1 MTLWIILTVMVALAV
16 VGLVVPLVRRY
27 EAAADS
33 RSATLAVL
41 KDQLAEIDGQEK
53 AGTAA
58 PAEAEALRTEL
69 RRRMLAEA
77 REGGEVARPYGAQ
90 RLGRFA
96 FAMAAVVALA
106 ATGLYAMMGR
116 PDLVTAVDPAAAA
129 GTAAAGAAAT
139 EGASDIDGLIR
150 GLEQKMAAN
159 PDDPEGWRMLGWSY
173 FQTGRFGES
182 ANAYRRAVALA
193 PQGPGYQSAFGE
205 ALVQVAQGSV
215 TPEAATAF
223 EAAKALDPADA
234 RARYFLAVL
243 KDQRGDRAGALA
255 DWIGLLNEAPAD
267 APWAPDLRSF
277 VERIAREDGID
288 LAGRL
293 KPAPAAALPGMPPAA
308 MPAPAGAARGPSQE
322 EVKAAM
328 ALPEGDRQ
336 AMVRGMVDGLAAR
349 LQASPRDA
357 DGWVRLMRARM
368 VLGEPAAATAALRQ
382 GVAAFADSPADQQK
396 LREAATSLGVPAG

>member
-16 VGLVVPLVRRY
+16 VGVAIPLVRRY
-27 EAAADS
+27 EAAADA

-41 KDQLAEIDGQEK
+41 KDQLGEIDGQEK
-53 AGTAA
+53 AGIAS

-77 REGGEVARPYGAQ
+77 RERGEVARPYGAQ
-90 RLGRFA
+90 SLGRFA

-116 PDLVTAVDPAAAA
+116 PDLTATATP
-129 GTAAAGAAAT
+129 AAAGAGAAA

-173 FQTGRFGES
+173 FQTGRFAES
-182 ANAYRRAVALA
+182 ANAYRRAVAIA
-193 PQGPGYQSAFGE
+193 PNGPGYQSAFGE
-205 ALVQVAQGSV
+205 ALVQAAQGSV

-243 KDQRGDRAGALA
+243 KDQKGDRAAALA

-267 APWAPDLRSF
+267 APWAPDLRAF
-277 VERIAREDGID
+277 VERIAKEDGIE

-293 KPAPAAALPGMPPAA
+293 KPAAAAPIAGP
-308 MPAPAGAARGPSQE
+308 MPAPAAGAAPGPTPDD
-322 EVKAAM
+322 VKAAM
-328 ALPEGDRQ
+328 AMPEGDRQ

-368 VLGEPAAATAALRQ
+368 VLGEPAAASAALKQ
-382 GVAAFADSPADQQK
+382 GVAAFGDSPAEQQK
-396 LREAATSLGVPAG
+396 LRDAAKSLGVPGS

>member
-16 VGLVVPLVRRY
+16 VGLVIPLVRRY

-41 KDQLAEIDGQEK
+41 KDQLMEIDGQEK
-53 AGTAA
+53 AGTAT
-58 PAEAEALRTEL
+58 PAEAEALRSEL

-90 RLGRFA
+90 SLGRFA

-116 PDLVTAVDPAAAA
+116 PDLVGAPGPQASPAAGA
-129 GTAAAGAAAT
+129 GTAAAAG
-139 EGASDIDGLIR
+139 GASDIDGLIS

-173 FQTGRFGES
+173 FQTGRFGEA
-182 ANAYRRAVALA
+182 ANAYRRAVAIA

-205 ALVQVAQGSV
+205 ALVQAAQGSV
-215 TPEAATAF
+215 TPEAAAAF

-267 APWAPDLRSF
+267 APWAPDLRGF
-277 VERIAREDGID
+277 VERIAKEDGID

-293 KPAPAAALPGMPPAA
+293 KPAPAAALPGMPAAA
-308 MPAPAGAARGPSQE
+308 MPAAPARGPSQD

-328 ALPEGDRQ
+328 AMPEGDRQ

-349 LQASPRDA
+349 LQSSPRDA

-368 VLGEPAAATAALRQ
+368 VLGEPAAATAALKQ
-382 GVAAFADSPADQQK
+382 GVAAFADSPVEQQK
-396 LREAATSLGVPAG
+396 LREAATSLGVPGT